1 MSLFRRLA
9 LNTAAQLVGKV
20 ASTAIGVIIV
30 GLLTRYLGQDGFGA
44 YSTANAFL
52 QIFTLFLDLGINV
65 TFVALLGEHAD
76 DPAYERRCVSA
87 LFTFR
92 LVCAGFLTILAPL
105 LGWLSPYPLEIKL
118 AIVALT
124 GSLLFPGLTQLI
136 TGVQQRHLQ
145 TQVGALGEVLGRVVL
160 LIGIF
165 IARASGWGLVPIMWF
180 VSLGSAA
187 NFFLNI
193 WLTRPRGL
201 FRWNWDLPFW
211 KTTLMRSWPIGVS
224 IFFNLLYYKGDT
236 LVLSFTRSQAE
247 VGIYSAAYRVLEI
260 LITIP
265 FMLAGLM
272 LPLFSEAWGK
282 GDKARLTFLTK
293 ESASALMFLI
303 APMVMGTVVLA
314 DRIILL
320 VAGPDFAASA
330 DILRVLIVATGI
342 IFMNVIY
349 AHVVVAIQAQRK
361 MLPIYIATALGIGAG
376 YIFLIP
382 RYGMWAAAWL
392 TVASEIFVTAGS
404 YVVARRSVPMGLHLR
419 SVVVAWASA
428 AVMAAVLMAL
438 PNLPLLALIS
448 LGAVVYGALL
458 IALKAVPKELILQLM
473 KKTPTV

>member
-247 VGIYSAAYRVLEI
+247 VGVYSAAYRVLEI

-265 FMLAGLM
+265 FMIAGLM

-282 GDKARLTFLTK
+282 GDKARLTHLTK
-293 ESASALMFLI
+293 ESAGALMFLI
-303 APMVMGTVVLA
+303 APMVMGTLVLA
-314 DRIILL
+314 DRIMLL

-330 DILRVLIVATGI
+330 GILRILIVATGI

-349 AHVVVAIQAQRK
+349 AHVVVAIQAQRQ
-361 MLPIYIATALGIGAG
+361 MLPIYILTALGIGAG

-392 TVASEIFVTAGS
+392 TVASEVFVTAGS
-404 YVVARRSVPMGLHLR
+404 YIVAARSVPMGLHLR
-419 SVVVAWASA
+419 SVVVAWVSA
-428 AVMAAVLMAL
+428 GVMAVVLVAL
-438 PNLPLLALIS
+438 PSVPLLALIP
-448 LGAVVYGALL
+448 LGAAVYGSLL
-458 IALKAVPKELILQLM
+458 VALKAVPKELMAQLIR
-473 KKTPTV
+473 KTPTV

>member
-9 LNTAAQLVGKV
+9 FNTAAQLVGKV

-76 DPAYERRCVSA
+76 DPVYERRCVSA

-92 LVCAGFLTILAPL
+92 LVSAGCLTILAPL

-118 AIVALT
+118 AIMALT

-145 TQVGALGEVLGRVVL
+145 TQIGAVGEVLGRIIL
-160 LIGIF
+160 LAGIF
-165 IARASGWGLVPIMWF
+165 IARASGWGLIPIMWF

-187 NFFLNI
+187 NFFFNI

-201 FRWNWDLPFW
+201 FRWNWDLAFW

-303 APMVMGTVVLA
+303 APMVMGTLVLA
-314 DRIILL
+314 DRIMLL

-330 DILRVLIVATGI
+330 GILRVLIVATGI

-349 AHVVVAIQAQRK
+349 AHVVVAIQAQRQ

-376 YIFLIP
+376 YLFLIP

-392 TVASEIFVTAGS
+392 TVASEVFVTAGS
-404 YVVARRSVPMGLHLR
+404 YIVAARSIPMGLHLR
-419 SVVVAWASA
+419 SVVVAWVSA
-428 AVMAAVLMAL
+428 GIMAVVLMAL
-438 PNLPLLALIS
+438 PSVPLLVLIL
-448 LGAVVYGALL
+448 LGAAVYGALL
-458 IALKAVPKELILQLM
+458 VALKAVPKELILQLM
-473 KKTPTV
+473 KKTPTI

>member
-9 LNTAAQLVGKV
+9 FNTAAQLVGKG
-20 ASTAIGVIIV
+20 ASTAIGVLIV

-76 DPAYERRCVSA
+76 DPAYEKRCVSA
-87 LFTFR
+87 LFTLR
-92 LVCAGFLTILAPL
+92 LISAGALTILAPL
-105 LGWLSPYPLEIKL
+105 FGWLSPYPPEIKL
-118 AIVALT
+118 AIIALT
-124 GSLLFPGLTQLI
+124 GSLLFPGLTQMV

-145 TQVGALGEVLGRVVL
+145 TQVGAIGEVVGRLVL

-193 WLTRPRGL
+193 WFTRPHGL
-201 FRWNWDLPFW
+201 FRWNWDVAFW
-211 KTTLMRSWPIGVS
+211 KSTLIRSWPIGVS

-236 LVLSFTRSQAE
+236 LVLSFTRTQAE

-260 LITIP
+260 LITVP
-265 FMLAGLM
+265 FMIAGLM

-282 GDKARLTFLTK
+282 GDKARLAHLTK

-303 APMVMGTVVLA
+303 APMVMGTLVLA
-314 DRIILL
+314 DRIMLL

-330 DILRVLIVATGI
+330 GVLRVLIVATGI

-349 AHVVVAIQAQRK
+349 AHVVVAIQAQRQ
-361 MLPIYIATALGIGAG
+361 MLPIYILTALGIGVG
-376 YIFLIP
+376 YLFLIP
-382 RYGMWAAAWL
+382 RYGLWAAAWL
-392 TVASEIFVTAGS
+392 TVASEVLVTTGS
-404 YVVARRSVPMGLHLR
+404 YVVASRAVSMGLHVR
-419 SVVVAWASA
+419 SVLIAWTSAS
-428 AVMAAVLMAL
+428 VMAVTLLAL
-438 PNLPLLALIS
+438 QALPLLPLI
-448 LGAVVYGALL
+448 LVGAIVYAALL
-458 IALKAVPKELILQLM
+458 LGLKAFPKELISQLIQ
-473 KKTPTV
+473 KTPTV

>member
-20 ASTAIGVIIV
+20 ASTAIGVLIV

-76 DPAYERRCVSA
+76 DPVYERRCVSA

-92 LVCAGFLTILAPL
+92 LISAGILTILAPL
-105 LGWLSPYPLEIKL
+105 LGWLSPYPLDVKL

-145 TQVGALGEVLGRVVL
+145 THIGAVGEVLGRIVL
-160 LIGIF
+160 LVGIF
-165 IARASGWGLVPIMWF
+165 IARASGWGLIPIMWF

-187 NFFLNI
+187 NFFFNI
-193 WLTRPRGL
+193 WLTRPHGL
-201 FRWNWDLPFW
+201 FRWNVDLSFW

-236 LVLSFTRSQAE
+236 LVLSFARSQAE

-282 GDKARLTFLTK
+282 GDRARLAFLTK

-303 APMVMGTVVLA
+303 APMVMGTLVLA
-314 DRIILL
+314 DRIMIL
-320 VAGPDFAASA
+320 VAGPEFAASA
-330 DILRVLIVATGI
+330 GILRILIVATGI

-349 AHVVVAIQAQRK
+349 AHVVVAIQAQRQ
-361 MLPIYIATALGIGAG
+361 MLPIYILTALGIGTG

-392 TVASEIFVTAGS
+392 TVASEVFITTGS
-404 YVVARRSVPMGLHLR
+404 YVVATRAVSMSLHARSVLI
-419 SVVVAWASA
+419 AWTSA
-428 AVMAAVLMAL
+428 CVMAVT
-438 PNLPLLALIS
+438 LLALQTLPLPALI
-448 LGAVVYGALL
+448 LVGAIVYAALL
-458 IALKAVPKELILQLM
+458 LGLKAFPKELLLQLI